1 MAIFKDLSHH
11 PKSLITGAASG
22 IGRAFAKHLASQ
34 GYNLILIDKDKEKLE
49 DLSKDL
55 SNEYPQEIEIRVV
68 NLSNQ
73 SELNNLKDYVL
84 KIDNL
89 EILINNTGFG
99 LSGHFT
105 QNELVKQQEMINVHI
120 TSCFTLC
127 RVAIP
132 GMIERSKGFIINVSS
147 MGALIPILG
156 NVIYNATKVF
166 TITFSEA
173 LQAEL
178 RNTGVKIQVLCP
190 GYVDSGFYNSE
201 ELKGFKRATI
211 PKRMWMTADKVTEL
225 SLKALKKDKV
235 IFVPGLK
242 NRILLRILT
251 KGFSRFFI
259 MFFSKMIQ
267 KKFLST
273 YIVET

>member
-1 MAIFKDLSHH
+1 MCMDLSNH

-22 IGRAFAKHLASQ
+22 VGRAFAKHLASQ
-34 GYNLILIDKDKEKLE
+34 GYDLVLIDKDKEKLE
-49 DLSKDL
+49 DLSKEL
-55 SNEYPQEIEIRVV
+55 SNEYLQEVEIRVV

-73 SELNNLKDYVL
+73 SELNNLKDYVS

-89 EILINNTGFG
+89 EILINNAGFG

-105 QNELVKQQEMINVHI
+105 RNELDKQQEMINVHI
-120 TSCFTLC
+120 TACFTLC

-132 GMIERSKGFIINVSS
+132 KMVERKKGFIINVSS
-147 MGALIPILG
+147 MSALIPLLG
-156 NVIYNATKVF
+156 NVVYNATKVF

-190 GYVDSGFYNSE
+190 GYVDTGFYNSE

-211 PKRMWMTADKVTEL
+211 PKRMWMTADKVAEL
-225 SLKALKKDKV
+225 SLKALKKDKT

-242 NRILLRILT
+242 NRILLRTLT
-251 KGFSRFFI
+251 KGLSGLFVK
-259 MFFSKMIQ
+259 FFSKMI
-267 KKFLST
+267 KKKISLT
-273 YIVET
+273 YLVET

>member
-1 MAIFKDLSHH
+1 MDLSNH

-22 IGRAFAKHLASQ
+22 VGRAFAKHLASQ
-34 GYNLILIDKDKEKLE
+34 GYDLVLIDKDKEKLE
-49 DLSKDL
+49 DLSKEL
-55 SNEYPQEIEIRVV
+55 SNEYLQEVEIRVV

-73 SELNNLKDYVL
+73 SELNNLKDYVS

-89 EILINNTGFG
+89 EILINNAGFG

-105 QNELVKQQEMINVHI
+105 RNELDKQQEMINVHI
-120 TSCFTLC
+120 TACFTLC

-132 GMIERSKGFIINVSS
+132 KMVERKKGFIINVSS
-147 MGALIPILG
+147 MSALIPLLG
-156 NVIYNATKVF
+156 NVVYNATKVF

-190 GYVDSGFYNSE
+190 GYVDTGFYNSE

-211 PKRMWMTADKVTEL
+211 PKRMWMTADKVAEL
-225 SLKALKKDKV
+225 SLKALKKDKT

-242 NRILLRILT
+242 NRILLRTLT
-251 KGFSRFFI
+251 KGLSGLFVK
-259 MFFSKMIQ
+259 FFSKMI
-267 KKFLST
+267 KKKISLT
-273 YIVET
+273 YLVET